1 MSTRTEQIAAAI
13 TAALT
18 TAGLTV
24 RTSTEQNYSFEDFP
38 VVVVDIGA
46 ERPEGVFG
54 GAGGLIYWNLDVT
67 LVIANEGATPKLAPE
82 TQRQTAHA
90 ALYADRTL
98 GGLAVD
104 IMAGQ
109 VRRQIDDE
117 NPAAG
122 IAQCE
127 YQVKYRI
134 GEATV

>member
-1 MSTRTEQIAAAI
+1 MATQTESIVAAVVS
-13 TAALT
+13 ALT

-24 RTSTEQNYSFEDFP
+24 RTSTGATWSFETMP
-38 VVVVDIGA
+38 VVVVDVGA

-54 GAGGLIYWNLDVT
+54 GAGGLVYWNLDLM
-67 LVIANEGATPKLAPE
+67 LVIAAEGATPKLAPE
-82 TQRQTAHA
+82 TTRQTAHA

-98 GGLAVD
+98 GGLAID

-109 VRRQIDDE
+109 VTRQIDSD

-127 YQVKYRI
+127 YLVKYRVA
-134 GEATV
+134 EATV